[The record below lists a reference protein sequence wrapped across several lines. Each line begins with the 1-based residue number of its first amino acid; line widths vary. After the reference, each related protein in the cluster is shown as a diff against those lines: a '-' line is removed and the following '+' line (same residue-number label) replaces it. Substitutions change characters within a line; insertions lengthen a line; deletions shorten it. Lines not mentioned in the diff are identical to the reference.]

1 VEAAAVSIPLSTT
14 TIRIDRVPL
23 SATRDSY
30 DVPPAASQVAT
41 GVRAHL
47 SAPSG
52 REILAG
58 GSKEIVDRHLDCDV
72 VDLLHGDTVTDLT
85 TSVTY
90 TVVWVH
96 KRLGLGL
103 DRMEAGLRIVAGVA

>member
-1 VEAAAVSIPLSTT
+1 MIPLSTT
-14 TIRIDRVPL
+14 TVRIDRVPL
-23 SATRDSY
+23 SPTRDSY
-30 DVPPAASQVAT
+30 DVPPAAATVAT

-52 REILAG
+52 REVLAG
-58 GSKEIVDRHLDCDV
+58 GSKEVIDRHLDCDV
-72 VDLLHGDTVTDLT
+72 VDVLHGDTVTDLT
-85 TSVTY
+85 TGTVY

-103 DRMEAGLRIVAGVA
+103 DRCEAGLRVAAGVA